1 MLASSLQPYDNEPSG
16 SPKLRLR
23 ADFNS
28 DPHLLAS
35 IAILVSLVSQG
46 PVALISSSTLESNE
60 HMNQTVIDAD
70 IQSIFKGWR

>member
-35 IAILVSLVSQG
+35 IAILVSL
-46 PVALISSSTLESNE
+46 ISSTTLKSNE